1 MSKTFDERDEIWD
14 LPRHVCQEAVAQD
27 GHQTTLGFVVGP
39 EFCRVHQEGPGHVGP
54 KASRVRYGWR
64 WIPRT
69 CFGVHFTQKTFGIQT
84 SWKLLN
90 YKTSDQMSQIAPK
103 HISYTSFYTP
113 STKLQ
118 NFWSFLW
125 APISDPTVPA
135 QNPRNPSCAQT
146 REATSRMVTFAPTCV
161 LSYRCINMCCENKT
175 CIKRFGSRAVLFGA
189 GYFLVIW
196 CCLSLLRRSLVA
208 HQRLHGRSNSQPRN
222 V

>member
-1 MSKTFDERDEIWD
+1 MSKTLRFAKARAPGSRRPGWAPNDSWLRRRSRV
-14 LPRHVCQEAVAQD
+14 LPRSPGRSGSRWAKGLACSIRMEMDPIAQ
-27 GHQTTLGFVVGP
+27 
-39 EFCRVHQEGPGHVGP
+39 
-54 KASRVRYGWR
+54 S
-64 WIPRT
+64 
-69 CFGVHFTQKTFGIQT
+69 
-84 SWKLLN
+84 
-90 YKTSDQMSQIAPK
+90 KTSDQMSQIAPK
-103 HISYTSFYTP
+103 HTSYTSFYTP

-125 APISDPTVPA
+125 APISDPTMPA

-161 LSYRCINMCCENKT
+161 LSYRCINICCENKT

-189 GYFLVIW
+189 GYFLVI
-196 CCLSLLRRSLVA
+196 CCLSLLRRPLVA